1 MRYIHDLKPL
11 SSHEFGLLG
20 IERLAYVKRI
30 VVEGVVA
37 FAVHAADGSEIA
49 TVLDREA
56 AVALLRRN
64 DMEPL
69 SVH

>member
-1 MRYIHDLKPL
+1 MQYIHDLKPL
-11 SSHEFGLLG
+11 SPHEFGLLG
-20 IERLAYVKRI
+20 IEHLAYVKRI
-30 VVEGVVA
+30 VVEDVVA

-56 AVALLRRN
+56 ACALVRRH

>member
-1 MRYIHDLKPL
+1 MQYTHDVKPL
-11 SSHEFGLLG
+11 SPHEFGLLG
-20 IERLAYVKRI
+20 IERVAYVKRI
-30 VVEGVVA
+30 VVEDVVA